1 MDKYIELYRIAAE
14 FRGGIEQALDSGEFL
29 EDIFFR
35 SYPHACCG
43 DTSLLLGHHL
53 LGKVAVFLCHVG
65 WEVTESIEI
74 VYKIRH

>member
-35 SYPHACCG
+35 NFPTHVVVMPACYWDIIC
-43 DTSLLLGHHL
+43 
-53 LGKVAVFLCHVG
+53 
-65 WEVTESIEI
+65 
-74 VYKIRH
+74 